1 MILLFS
7 AIELYHLIHLPW
19 CKIKRLKGNETGSN
33 CNYIFKFVLLNYI
46 NFYKMERVKRFLKR
60 MRLIDTG
67 LNVNGEQYF
76 YDYAKELH
84 QLTD

>member
-46 NFYKMERVKRFLKR
+46 NFLQ
-60 MRLIDTG
+60 
-67 LNVNGEQYF
+67 NGEGK
-76 YDYAKELH
+76 AISKKNAVN
-84 QLTD
+84 